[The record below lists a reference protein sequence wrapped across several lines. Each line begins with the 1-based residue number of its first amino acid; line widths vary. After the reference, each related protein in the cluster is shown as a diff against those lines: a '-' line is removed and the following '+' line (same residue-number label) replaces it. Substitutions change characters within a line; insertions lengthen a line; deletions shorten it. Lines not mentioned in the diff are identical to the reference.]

1 MSDHWFEDMADFMGP
16 AYLRYSFTK
25 GTEQEVG
32 FLMEALGL
40 EPGARI
46 LDVGCGPGRHSLA
59 FATRGLDVLG
69 VDISMRFVEL
79 ATASAASTGSS
90 AQFRRGDARDLGFDA
105 EFDVVLS
112 LCQGGFG
119 LVGREEDG
127 AADAQ
132 VIGGMARALRA
143 GGRLVVSAFS
153 AYFMLRNL
161 EDNDSFDA
169 STGVNHERTELR
181 DGGDG
186 KREVDLWTT
195 CFTPRE
201 LRLMVERAGL
211 VVEHLWS
218 VTPGAYDRRSPVL
231 DQPEFLIVA
240 RKPSVS
246 GRIEPLGGRT

>member
-1 MSDHWFEDMADFMGP
+1 MSAHWFEDMADFMGP

-25 GTEQEVG
+25 GTEQEVA
-32 FLMEALGL
+32 FLTAALGL
-40 EPGARI
+40 LPGMRL

-59 FATRGLDVLG
+59 LSRRGMDVFG
-69 VDISMRFVEL
+69 IDISTRFVEL
-79 ATASAASTGSS
+79 ATASAAAEGSS
-90 AQFRRGDARDLGFDA
+90 AGFDRGDARALHFDG

-119 LVGREEDG
+119 LVGRKEDG

-132 VIGGMARALRA
+132 VIDGMARALRP

-169 STGVNHERTELR
+169 ATGVNHERTELR
-181 DGGDG
+181 DGAKGR
-186 KREVDLWTT
+186 REVDLWTT

-218 VTPGAYDRRSPVL
+218 VGPGAYAELTPVV
-231 DQPEFLIVA
+231 DQPEFLVIA
-240 RKPSVS
+240 RKPDRS
-246 GRIEPLGGRT
+246 PTP

>member
-1 MSDHWFEDMADFMGP
+1 MSAHWFEDMADFMGP

-25 GTEQEVG
+25 GTEQEVA
-32 FLMEALGL
+32 FLTAALGL
-40 EPGARI
+40 LPGMRV

-59 FATRGLDVLG
+59 LSRRGMDVLG
-69 VDISMRFVEL
+69 VDISGRFVGL
-79 ATASAASTGSS
+79 ATAAAAAEGSS
-90 AQFRRGDARDLGFDA
+90 AQFERADARVLRFCN

-132 VIGGMARALRA
+132 VISGMARALRP

-161 EDNDSFDA
+161 ETSDSFDA
-169 STGVNHERTELR
+169 ATGVNHERTELR
-181 DGGDG
+181 DGGEGRRD
-186 KREVDLWTT
+186 VDLWTT

-211 VVEHLWS
+211 VVERLWS
-218 VTPGAYDRRSPVL
+218 VTPGAYAEHAPVV
-231 DQPEFLIVA
+231 DQPEFLVIA
-240 RKPSVS
+240 RKPD
-246 GRIEPLGGRT
+246 RRPTP